1 VGIQA
6 AKMALGLGA
15 EITIFDINPHCLEYL
30 DDIFGGRVT
39 TLMSNYTN
47 IAETVEKAHMVI
59 GAVLVPGA
67 KAPRL
72 VTLEMV
78 KKMISGAVIVD
89 VAVDQGGCVEETK
102 PTTYEHP
109 TYTIHGVTFYCVAN
123 IPGAV
128 ARTSTFALTNATF
141 PYVYKLA
148 NLGAPNAF
156 KEDLALARGA
166 NLYHGEVSHQEVAI
180 SLNLKYTPLNKLIS
194 N

>member
-1 VGIQA
+1 MGIQA

-72 VTLEMV
+72 SHLGDG
-78 KKMISGAVIVD
+78 KK
-89 VAVDQGGCVEETK
+89 
-102 PTTYEHP
+102 
-109 TYTIHGVTFYCVAN
+109 N
-123 IPGAV
+123 
-128 ARTSTFALTNATF
+128 
-141 PYVYKLA
+141 
-148 NLGAPNAF
+148 
-156 KEDLALARGA
+156 DLR
-166 NLYHGEVSHQEVAI
+166 S
-180 SLNLKYTPLNKLIS
+180 SKS
-194 N
+194 